1 LRNSLSV
8 VSDEKSRAR
17 KPQWSLPE
25 RIGYAKDTGRSWTLG
40 NAEYAV
46 DIVKGVFIK
55 GGPVYEGSGF

>member
-1 LRNSLSV
+1 MLV
-8 VSDEKSRAR
+8 VSQPPCRGSESCVEK
-17 KPQWSLPE
+17 
-25 RIGYAKDTGRSWTLG
+25 IGCAKDTGRSWTLG